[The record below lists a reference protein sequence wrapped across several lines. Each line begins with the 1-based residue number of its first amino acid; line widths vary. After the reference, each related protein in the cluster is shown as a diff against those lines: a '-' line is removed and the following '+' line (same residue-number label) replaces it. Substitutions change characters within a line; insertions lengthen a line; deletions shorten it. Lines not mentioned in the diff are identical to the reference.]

1 MPEEFFTEWEKYEE
15 NSWLSQM
22 IPRACEVFDNICF
35 YKEFGNRLNSEESIR
50 SYGCIL
56 MGYISMDLEYFCL
69 ANRQKIT
76 NYFPRDI
83 FKEQP
88 TGAVIDGGGYDG
100 DTAAEFFMMYPKYK
114 GDYYLVEPGNENI
127 NRAKRNLKNMNGVIY
142 IEGALGERMND
153 EIYIS
158 GQGQSISVTNSS
170 LGVSNKVDCYSID
183 GLTDKKIGFIK
194 MDIEGAELKAL
205 QGGKKCIADNKPNMA
220 ICAYHKPDD
229 IRVLSEAILRIRNDY
244 KIDIRH
250 YGDKFKDC
258 VLYFS

>member
-1 MPEEFFTEWEKYEE
+1 MMEEELNKIKISFMNSYKKRAYFSALESIYEFAEIIDKEKYIDYMEKRFDWKKYFIRRKWQFKKYGYFVYGNPIRQIFFQFIRGNSCITKAIFRSVRDMPEEFFTEWEKYEE

-114 GDYYLVEPGNENI
+114 GGL
-127 NRAKRNLKNMNGVIY
+127 L
-142 IEGALGERMND
+142 
-153 EIYIS
+153 S
-158 GQGQSISVTNSS
+158 G
-170 LGVSNKVDCYSID
+170 
-183 GLTDKKIGFIK
+183 
-194 MDIEGAELKAL
+194 
-205 QGGKKCIADNKPNMA
+205 
-220 ICAYHKPDD
+220 
-229 IRVLSEAILRIRNDY
+229 
-244 KIDIRH
+244 
-250 YGDKFKDC
+250 
-258 VLYFS
+258 